1 MSAVR
6 SPRSVSDVRSCTTRP
21 SLIVGRLRHRLVAF
35 LSVEVIVIVVLGI
48 VAWPTRRTDDIDADV
63 AASLFAHPGTWER
76 SAAVAVTFFGSP
88 AVVTVATVLV
98 AVWAWRG
105 FRSVVLAL
113 FCPLSVAV
121 AGTVEHLVKLL
132 VARPRPAT
140 AVLAH
145 QLDFSYPSGH
155 ATAASALALSS
166 ALLVWAGGQRR
177 HRGLLLAV
185 LSLYGVAVAASR
197 VVLGVHYL
205 SDVIGAAALGTAS
218 VLAVGWFCSR
228 ERTKPAAD
236 PPEAMVSS
244 G

>member
-1 MSAVR
+1 M
-6 SPRSVSDVRSCTTRP
+6 
-21 SLIVGRLRHRLVAF
+21 
-35 LSVEVIVIVVLGI
+35 EVVVIVVLGI
-48 VAWPTRRTDDIDADV
+48 VAWPTRRTDDIDSDV
-63 AASLFAHPGTWER
+63 AASLFARPGTWER
-76 SAAVAVTFFGSP
+76 SAAATVTFFGSP

-98 AVWAWRG
+98 AVWAWRR

-113 FCPLSVAV
+113 FCPLSVAI
-121 AGTVEHLVKLL
+121 AGAIEHLVKLL

-155 ATAASALALSS
+155 ATAASALALSL

-177 HRGLLLAV
+177 HRGLLLAA

-205 SDVIGAAALGTAS
+205 SDVIGAAGLGTAS
-218 VLAVGWFCSR
+218 VLTVGWFCSR
-228 ERTKPAAD
+228 QRTKPPAD
-236 PPEAMVSS
+236 PSDSKMSCV
-244 G
+244 